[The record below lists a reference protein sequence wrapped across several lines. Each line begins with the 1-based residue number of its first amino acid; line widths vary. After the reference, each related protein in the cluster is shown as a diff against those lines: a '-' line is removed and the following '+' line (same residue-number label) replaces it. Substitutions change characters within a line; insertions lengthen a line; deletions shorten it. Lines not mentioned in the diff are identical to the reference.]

1 MKPILNL
8 KSDLPVVD
16 GTVLR
21 GHWTV
26 AFDHGEIVNA
36 EVYDREL
43 TPEEIKELSN
53 PR

>member
-8 KSDLPVVD
+8 KSDLPED
-16 GTVLR
+16 GMVLR